1 MVLSEIIA
9 KTKKRKISPEVLNA
23 QSSQV
28 SKFLISNLIP
38 FTTLNLIFAFSI
50 IVSAVIRTIQ
60 KTQLGIPNISIQITV
75 MLICFLFS
83 NPDAKKPFK
92 RRSAALRGV
101 DLV

>member
-38 FTTLNLIFAFSI
+38 FTTLNLIFASI
-50 IVSAVIRTIQ
+50 VVSAVIRTIQ
-60 KTQLGIPNISIQITV
+60 KTQLGIPNISIQKTV
-75 MLICFLFS
+75 MLICLLFS
-83 NPDAKKPFK
+83 NPDAKKHFK

-101 DLV
+101 ALV